1 MAMFVAHQQN
11 MQDTSFCSK
20 SITTSRSCLCKETL
34 KFAARQANMCNIKK
48 IVKLLKF
55 FKASAKPD
63 QACQSLAITAFVH
76 LGNPMDHIISLG

>member
-1 MAMFVAHQQN
+1 
-11 MQDTSFCSK
+11 
-20 SITTSRSCLCKETL
+20 
-34 KFAARQANMCNIKK
+34 MCNIKK